1 MLDSRCIKVVDS
13 CIPNTSL
20 VWSKTTAV
28 GHHFCKLSIIEHF
41 TLVGTILHPYD
52 SLIIMIRLV
61 ESFLHSSNN
70 QVAILNFNSIY
81 LYQNGWHYVF

>member
-1 MLDSRCIKVVDS
+1 
-13 CIPNTSL
+13 
-20 VWSKTTAV
+20 
-28 GHHFCKLSIIEHF
+28 
-41 TLVGTILHPYD
+41 
-52 SLIIMIRLV
+52 MIRLV